1 MPSGAVCRTGANG
14 TQDLKIASTA
24 IAQDA
29 LLLSAN
35 LRGFEQVPGLNV
47 EDWLYG

>member
-1 MPSGAVCRTGANG
+1 MTRRSGESRNG
-14 TQDLKIASTA
+14 IAALSLVN
-24 IAQDA
+24 DA

-35 LRGFEQVPGLNV
+35 LRDFEQVPELHV